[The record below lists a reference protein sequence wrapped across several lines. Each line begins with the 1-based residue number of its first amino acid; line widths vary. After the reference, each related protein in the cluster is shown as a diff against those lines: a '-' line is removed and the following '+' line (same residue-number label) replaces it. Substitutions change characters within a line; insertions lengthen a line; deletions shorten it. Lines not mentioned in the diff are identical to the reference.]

1 MIEGTDIQKALAMLM
16 RESGIE
22 VVAYEAAEGADK
34 PCCSITVFPSESTR
48 AGEFIQEDTFSAEL
62 DYYPSVE
69 TYEELLKTAVR
80 LKNIILH
87 TLLKIEDRSLET
99 EAVKLSVSGSVL
111 VLNMDY
117 TIEQLYEAKPEE
129 YEPAETLNFKFL

>member
-1 MIEGTDIQKALAMLM
+1 M
-16 RESGIE
+16 
-22 VVAYEAAEGADK
+22 
-34 PCCSITVFPSESTR
+34 
-48 AGEFIQEDTFSAEL
+48 
-62 DYYPSVE
+62 
-69 TYEELLKTAVR
+69 KTAVR

-99 EAVKLSVSGSVL
+99 EKVKLTLDGSVL

-117 TIEQLYEAKPEE
+117 TLEQLYEAKPEE